1 MTEHA
6 LNFKLCH
13 RFNKLYFDKIFKQI
27 KQFREFPIPRNI
39 CVFVFHKA
47 VSKKLVFLNKHVLF
61 CSFMGQAETG
71 KFYQTCK
78 KYVIQNKTSLTVW
91 ITTNC
96 GKF

>member
-1 MTEHA
+1 MLSI
-6 LNFKLCH
+6 LNCATGLINFTLTKYLN
-13 RFNKLYFDKIFKQI
+13 RLSSLESSLYLEIYV
-27 KQFREFPIPRNI
+27 

-47 VSKKLVFLNKHVLF
+47 VSKKLVFLNKHVIF